1 MAVSLS
7 VQALQGY
14 HTTVHT
20 GHNSLNTGDTHAAAA
35 SPPAV
40 LQSEEPEYRP
50 EVRRIARALANLAI
64 NPHAQRLRL
73 RLEHVGVSVDPR
85 PQNLVEREASLWA
98 RPLDH
103 VATTRVY
110 KRDTKLREAHTKFSE
125 KKFCDA
131 FGYILG
137 QSIASA
143 HAGPEDMAKHS
154 QLGQGSGGGMV

>member
-1 MAVSLS
+1 M
-7 VQALQGY
+7 
-14 HTTVHT
+14 
-20 GHNSLNTGDTHAAAA
+20 
-35 SPPAV
+35 
-40 LQSEEPEYRP
+40 
-50 EVRRIARALANLAI
+50 
-64 NPHAQRLRL
+64 
-73 RLEHVGVSVDPR
+73 
-85 PQNLVEREASLWA
+85 
-98 RPLDH
+98 
-103 VATTRVY
+103 ATTRVY